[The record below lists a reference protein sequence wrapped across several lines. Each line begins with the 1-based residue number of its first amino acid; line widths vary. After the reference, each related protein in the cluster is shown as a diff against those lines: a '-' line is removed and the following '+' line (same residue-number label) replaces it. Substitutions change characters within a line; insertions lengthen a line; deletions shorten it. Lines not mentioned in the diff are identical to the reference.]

1 MVSFYPFGITSRFRH
16 TRNWKM
22 IIYETKF
29 SINVFEYLGE
39 PWEVK
44 KFQRSITSSQ
54 ASMSSTEGLLGDV
67 CNSIK
72 ETSQTTRSSRN
83 PQQVKLPAN
92 KKVSDN
98 PKNAPSPKQQ
108 HTEHTKNTSGISPKT
123 APVNARYYTLKQTL
137 EHA

>member
-1 MVSFYPFGITSRFRH
+1 
-16 TRNWKM
+16 M
-22 IIYETKF
+22 IIYETKC
-29 SINVFEYLGE
+29 SINLFEYLGE

-83 PQQVKLPAN
+83 PQQQQQQVKLPAN

-108 HTEHTKNTSGISPKT
+108 DTEHSKNTSGISPKT
-123 APVNARYYTLKQTL
+123 APVNARYYTLK
-137 EHA
+137 